1 MQNKKL
7 IAFDLYDTCIH
18 HPINLWSYRKIFE
31 DSEISKET
39 IYKLRDILQKSPI
52 NIEDWNFNISENII
66 KNINNLTEKNIKL
79 TTIYPDTINTLKTL
93 KNRWYKIAVVS
104 NLAQKYE
111 KPLRDL
117 FPQGMFDYE
126 ALSFKVWELKPNP
139 WIFEY
144 LKNTSWIDF
153 KDMVMVWDK
162 LDMDVAWAQNVWI
175 DAIQI
180 DRAMKWWN
188 IRYEKDYIKIST
200 LSDLLKILK

>member
-1 MQNKKL
+1 MENKEL

-18 HPINLWSYRKIFE
+18 HPKNLWSYRKIFE
-31 DSEISKET
+31 DSDISKDT
-39 IYKLRDILQKSPI
+39 ILQIRDILQRTPI
-52 NIEDWNFNISENII
+52 NIEDSNFNIPQKVISD
-66 KNINNLTEKNIKL
+66 INNLTKKNIKWTKL
-79 TTIYPDTINTLKTL
+79 YHDTIETLETLK
-93 KNRWYKIAVVS
+93 KRGYKIAVVS

-117 FPQGMFDYE
+117 FPKGIFDYE

-144 LKNTSWIDF
+144 LKDISRVDF

-162 LDMDVAWAQNVWI
+162 LDIDVAWAQNVWM

-180 DRAMKWWN
+180 NRAMKWWN

>member
-18 HPINLWSYRKIFE
+18 HPKNLSNYRKIFE
-31 DSEISKET
+31 DSDISKET
-39 IYKLRDILQKSPI
+39 IHELRDILQKTPI
-52 NIEDWNFNISENII
+52 NIEDANFDIPQKVISDINDLTK
-66 KNINNLTEKNIKL
+66 KNIEW
-79 TTIYPDTINTLKTL
+79 TIVYPDTIKTLETL

-117 FPQGMFDYE
+117 FPQGIFDYE

-162 LDMDVAWAQNVWI
+162 LDMDVAWAQNVWM

-188 IRYEKDYIKIST
+188 IKYEKDYIKIST

>member
-18 HPINLWSYRKIFE
+18 HPKNLSNYRKIFE
-31 DSEISKET
+31 DSDISKET
-39 IYKLRDILQKSPI
+39 IHELRDILQKTPI
-52 NIEDWNFNISENII
+52 NIEDANFDIPQKVISDINDLTK
-66 KNINNLTEKNIKL
+66 KNIDW
-79 TTIYPDTINTLKTL
+79 TIVYPDTIKTLETL

-117 FPQGMFDYE
+117 FPQGIFDYE

-162 LDMDVAWAQNVWI
+162 LDMDVAWAQNVWM

-188 IRYEKDYIKIST
+188 IKYEKDYIKIST

>member
-1 MQNKKL
+1 MKDKKL

-18 HPINLWSYRKIFE
+18 HPKNLWYYRKIFE
-31 DSEISKET
+31 DSDVSKKIIHE
-39 IYKLRDILQKSPI
+39 LWDILQRTQI
-52 NIEDWNFNISENII
+52 NIEDANFDIPQKVITDINDLTK
-66 KNINNLTEKNIKL
+66 KNIEW
-79 TTIYPDTINTLKTL
+79 TIVYPDTIKTLETL

-117 FPQGMFDYE
+117 FPQWIFDYE
-126 ALSFKVWELKPNP
+126 VLSFKVWELKPNP

-144 LKNTSWIDF
+144 LKDTSWIDF

-162 LDMDVAWAQNVWI
+162 LDMDVAWAQNVWM